1 MTYTITA
8 EHLPDLARGAAVLG
22 TGGGGD
28 PHLGGAMVAQ
38 AFATGR
44 SEITVLDPA
53 ELPDDAY
60 VVPVAEMG
68 APTVGHEKIPNAD
81 APVVALRAIERH
93 RGRRADAVI
102 PVEVGGVNSMMPLL
116 VAARTGL
123 PVVDADG
130 MGRAF
135 PELQMKTFA
144 AYGVPGSPAALAGP
158 RGETVIVDTGADN
171 AQMEWLARGV
181 TMRLG
186 GAAHIAEFTMTGAQV
201 KDTAVRGSL
210 SLALRIGRTLREA
223 RADHRDAIAAL
234 AETVADTDYGHLRV
248 LFRGKVTD
256 VERSTEGGFARGRAT
271 FRAFRGDSSLQLAFQ
286 NEHLAATLDGRT
298 VCTVPDLL
306 CVLDGESATAIT
318 TESLRYGQRAA
329 VLGIAAPPVLRTAP
343 ALRAFGPA
351 AFGLDEE
358 FIPLEQR
365 LPA

>member
-1 MTYTITA
+1 MSFAITA

-28 PHLGGAMVAQ
+28 PHLGRAMVAQ
-38 AFATGR
+38 AFAAHR
-44 SEITVLDPA
+44 SEAVVLDA
-53 ELPDDAY
+53 VELPDEAF

-81 APVVALRAIERH
+81 APVTALRAIERH
-93 RGRRADAVI
+93 RGRRADAVV
-102 PVEVGGVNSMMPLL
+102 PVEVGGVNSMIPLL

-144 AYGVPGSPAALAGP
+144 AYGVPGSPAALAGAH
-158 RGETVIVDTGADN
+158 GETVIVDTGADN
-171 AQMEWLARGV
+171 DRMEWLARGV
-181 TMRLG
+181 TMRMG

-210 SLALRIGRTLREA
+210 TLAMRIGRTLREA
-223 RADHRDAIAAL
+223 RTAHRDPVAAL
-234 AETVADTDYGHLRV
+234 AETIAETDYAHLRV

-256 VERSTEGGFARGRAT
+256 VERSTDGGFARGRAT
-271 FRAFRGDSSLQLAFQ
+271 FRAFHGDSELALAFQ

-306 CVLDGESATAIT
+306 CVLDSESGTAIT

-329 VLGIAAPPVLRTAP
+329 VLGIAAPPVLRTPA
-343 ALRAFGPA
+343 ALRAFGPT

-358 FIPLEQR
+358 FVPLEQR
-365 LPA
+365 VP